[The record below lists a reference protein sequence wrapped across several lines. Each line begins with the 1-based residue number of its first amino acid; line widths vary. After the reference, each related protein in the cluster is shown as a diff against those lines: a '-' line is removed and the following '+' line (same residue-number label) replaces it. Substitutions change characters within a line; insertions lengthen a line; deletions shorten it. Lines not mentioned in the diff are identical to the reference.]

1 VIFERCH
8 QCSERSRVFQLECA
22 PEAGCSTVTISCVA
36 PAVEHE
42 RNATIGDQGG
52 AGSIRAELYVKGLS
66 ITASA
71 GDERQLAI
79 ITSLSRW
86 RSGSPRMAQV
96 GHDKL
101 REII

>member
-1 VIFERCH
+1 VLLWEPDGVIARANPDRAH
-8 QCSERSRVFQLECA
+8 I
-22 PEAGCSTVTISCVA
+22 GVA
-36 PAVEHE
+36 VAEAVEHE

-52 AGSIRAELYVKGLS
+52 AGSIRAEFYVKGLS

-86 RSGSPRMAQV
+86 RSGPPRMAQV